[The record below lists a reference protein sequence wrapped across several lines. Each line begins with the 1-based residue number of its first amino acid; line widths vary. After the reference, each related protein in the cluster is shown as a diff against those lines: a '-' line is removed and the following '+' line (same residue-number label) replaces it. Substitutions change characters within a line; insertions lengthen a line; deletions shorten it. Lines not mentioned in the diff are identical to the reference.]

1 MPTNVREKHLENMKE
16 SGEQLDTVIEEFKS
30 YILPYGSGNIHPG
43 FMGWVQ
49 GGFWTILNSNDS
61 NNRNPHSIN

>member
-49 GGFWTILNSNDS
+49 GGF
-61 NNRNPHSIN
+61 